1 MCISWTVNRNR
12 LAPPPTLPHTSP
24 NRLVI
29 RFLLSLLFRS
39 ELVSSLSGDPGVA
52 VSGSAQSLS
61 VRAWVRCVLQQ
72 HLHKNPDGTDSRTG
86 NNTQQQFSTY
96 SLSKKGSVYINVNFV
111 IIWITSVC
119 VFAFVSPG
127 CGTTVVWIDPACA
140 EASRGGE
147 ASAESQT

>member
-1 MCISWTVNRNR
+1 M
-12 LAPPPTLPHTSP
+12 
-24 NRLVI
+24 
-29 RFLLSLLFRS
+29 
-39 ELVSSLSGDPGVA
+39 SSLSGDPGVA

-111 IIWITSVC
+111 II
-119 VFAFVSPG
+119 
-127 CGTTVVWIDPACA
+127 
-140 EASRGGE
+140 
-147 ASAESQT
+147 